1 MRVARN
7 RKIREDPGRQAL
19 TPTYP
24 VCPRSGTQAGGS
36 AAAKAKL
43 DPAGPGRA
51 RSGPAGWNIR
61 SSAYTRTPR
70 ARGDLPNGVQVAA
83 KAKLDPAGPAR
94 AGPLGIPA
102 QTSSHQ
108 AMSRGPRARCPH
120 GTRAA
125 NRIRCAPAGRV
136 QGAGKPRGP
145 GPGMGS
151 HTHSQSP
158 NPEEHRTAPRLAA
171 GSRSSPW
178 PRQDSDNLN
187 LTACEP
193 ERTNGL

>member
-1 MRVARN
+1 VHVARN

-24 VCPRSGTQAGGS
+24 VCPRSGTQAGGT

-70 ARGDLPNGVQVAA
+70 ARGDLQNGMPVAA

-94 AGPLGIPA
+94 AGPLGNSALPQVLVCIPCPILPKPHVGNEPTLRPDCGGPIREEA
-102 QTSSHQ
+102 GSDGAPPDGGPSPLDPEHLCPSGMIGRLANKSGAPSSH
-108 AMSRGPRARCPH
+108 G
-120 GTRAA
+120 G
-125 NRIRCAPAGRV
+125 
-136 QGAGKPRGP
+136 
-145 GPGMGS
+145 
-151 HTHSQSP
+151 
-158 NPEEHRTAPRLAA
+158 
-171 GSRSSPW
+171 
-178 PRQDSDNLN
+178 
-187 LTACEP
+187 
-193 ERTNGL
+193 